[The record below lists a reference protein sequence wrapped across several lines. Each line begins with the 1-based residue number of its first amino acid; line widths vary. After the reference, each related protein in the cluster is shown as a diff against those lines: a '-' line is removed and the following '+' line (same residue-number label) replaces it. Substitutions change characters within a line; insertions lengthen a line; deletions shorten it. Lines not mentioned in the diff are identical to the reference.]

1 MANKSRTQESAEMYL
16 ETILR
21 LSNDHPDVHSI
32 EIAAEMGFSKP
43 SVSVAIKNLK
53 EQGLVTVDKYSH
65 ISLTSEGRAIAETIF
80 ERHELLTGFFEWL
93 GVSHETAENDACR
106 IEHVISDE
114 SFQALKACLSRHK
127 K

>member
-1 MANKSRTQESAEMYL
+1 MANKSKTQESSEMYL

-43 SVSVAIKNLK
+43 SVSIAIKNLK
-53 EQGLVTVDKYSH
+53 EQGLVTVDKNSH
-65 ISLTSEGRAIAETIF
+65 ISLTDEGRSIAETIF
-80 ERHELLTGFFEWL
+80 ERHELLTRFFEWL
-93 GVSHETAENDACR
+93 GVSHKTAENDACR

-114 SFQALKACLSRHK
+114 SFQALKKCVNRHHK
-127 K
+127 

>member
-21 LSNDHPDVHSI
+21 LSNNHPDVHSI

-43 SVSVAIKNLK
+43 SVSIAIKNLK
-53 EQGLVTVDKYSH
+53 EQGLVTVDKNSH
-65 ISLTSEGRAIAETIF
+65 ISLTDEGRAIAETIF
-80 ERHELLTGFFEWL
+80 ERHEVLTEFFEWL
-93 GVSHETAENDACR
+93 GVNSETAENDACR

-114 SFQALKACLSRHK
+114 SFQALKDCVVRHK
-127 K
+127 R